1 MKIAVI
7 YDSSFGEDAGQPT
20 GEDPSPSDGI
30 KVVTYDASL
39 NVTTT
44 VNFPDQKPVIIN
56 GRTLVPVRG
65 LFETLGYNVSW
76 VEESQTAVLKGKADT
91 IMVPINSNTIYKDGE
106 EIPIDVPGQLIN
118 SRTMIP
124 LRAISEAFGLE
135 VDWNEETRTVTVEIA
150 QY

>member
-1 MKIAVI
+1 M
-7 YDSSFGEDAGQPT
+7 
-20 GEDPSPSDGI
+20 
-30 KVVTYDASL
+30 
-39 NVTTT
+39 
-44 VNFPDQKPVIIN
+44 
-56 GRTLVPVRG
+56 
-65 LFETLGYNVSW
+65 FETLGYNVSW